1 MFVCDGGCLQV
12 YKDLQF
18 LVEILFNLGGVL
30 FILSGNMFNIQD

>member
-18 LVEILFNLGGVL
+18 LVEILYLIWVGYCL
-30 FILSGNMFNIQD
+30 Y